1 MRKLWQK
8 TIVLLIALL
17 FLAGELV
24 PSMTAHAYTSTSES
38 NTGLELI
45 ASNETASLYLDRDG
59 AMLRLVDNSTG
70 ISVDTK
76 ILDGDSGNTN
86 IKANQKSDFIVSY
99 WPNDRTQGTSNQVN
113 FTMAIDKGQVEYTP
127 VTNGMKIRY
136 TLKEDKLSMDVVPK
150 YISEERMNELVIQY
164 LSREDREF
172 LLQHYRLWNGYYT
185 RTDGTPTQS
194 TIRSIR
200 EVFYEIGQYTDDD
213 LIADNEE
220 WGYESEWSNLEIDV
234 SLEYVLDGGD
244 LVVRMPMEELTV
256 NNEDVIINTVT
267 LLPYFLSS
275 TLEEEGYFIVPD
287 GAGAAID
294 FNNTL
299 TYAVDYSS
307 RVYGKDTLIDTL
319 NIETADYYATMPI
332 IGAVYKNYAM
342 LAIVESGQSMAE
354 INAKISGKTDNYN
367 NAYFRFY
374 VAEQE
379 NVATTQGSSINV
391 NRYTGDTF
399 NGTIV
404 VRYKLI
410 TDKEKLNY
418 VGVAHTYQD
427 YLIEQ
432 GVLKKQSFEPSL
444 YLEMLG
450 SSLEAKTFLGFP
462 YRGVK
467 SLTTFREAASILE
480 DLSGRGVK
488 NATVQLNGW
497 LDGGE
502 RHEKLTS
509 VKLESSQGSKSDFNN
524 LLSTAS
530 SLGYSVYP
538 DVALQEINPSF
549 DFMQGSSAKSY
560 AKKYGS
566 RYLSNE
572 YATLTENR
580 PGIQEKDVMIWS
592 PYLLSPTYLVSYTEK
607 ALKGISKLNVTGIT
621 VTDLGRKLVSDYN
634 TKASV
639 GRETT
644 LGKVAEAVGL
654 ITESLDV
661 VMKNPYQYAW
671 EGITKMSD
679 LPSRST
685 EYTIFNHEIPLL
697 QLVLDGCVS
706 YSTEPLNYQ
715 TQKSMDELLLKCI
728 ETRSNPKFY
737 VMDADM
743 GELYYMLYADY
754 LSITYSSWADRIAA
768 LYQEYADFASQVMGS
783 QISSHENL
791 SDQVVKVG
799 YDNGVTVY
807 LNYGNSQ
814 TTVDGHQLAAQG
826 YLIVK

>member
-38 NTGLELI
+38 NAGLELV
-45 ASNETASLYLDRDG
+45 ASNEKASLYLDRDS

-76 ILDGDSGNTN
+76 ILDGDSGN
-86 IKANQKSDFIVSY
+86 ANYKTYQKSDFIVTF
-99 WPNDRTQGTSNQVN
+99 WPNDRTQGTSQQVN
-113 FTMAIDKGQVEYTP
+113 YTMAISKNQVEYTP
-127 VTNGMKIRY
+127 VANGMKIRY
-136 TLKEDKLSMDVVPK
+136 TLKEDRLSMDVVPK
-150 YISEERMNELVIQY
+150 YISVERMNELVLQY
-164 LSREDREF
+164 LSKEDREY
-172 LLQHYRLWNGYYT
+172 LEDYYRLWNGYYT
-185 RTDGTPTQS
+185 RLEGSQTQS
-194 TIRSIR
+194 TIRAIR
-200 EVFYEIGQYTDDD
+200 EIFYEIGQYTDED

-275 TLEEEGYFIVPD
+275 TLDEEGYFIVPD
-287 GAGAAID
+287 GAGATID

-299 TYAVDYSS
+299 KYAVDYKS
-307 RVYGKDTLIDTL
+307 RVYGTDALINTQSIDS
-319 NIETADYYATMPI
+319 ADYYAAMPI
-332 IGAVYKNYAM
+332 IGAVYKDYA
-342 LAIVESGQSMAE
+342 LLGIVESGQSMAE
-354 INAKISGKTDNYN
+354 INAMIATKNDDYN
-367 NAYFRFY
+367 RAWFNFY
-374 VAEQE
+374 IAEQE

-391 NRYTGDTF
+391 NRFTGDTF
-399 NGTIV
+399 DGTIV
-404 VRYKLI
+404 IRYKLI
-410 TDKEKLNY
+410 TDKDKVNY

-432 GVLKKQSFEPSL
+432 GVLKKYSFEPSL
-444 YLEMLG
+444 YLELLG

-467 SLTTFREAASILE
+467 SLTTFREATSILK
-480 DLSGRGVK
+480 DLSGRGVT

-509 VKLESSQGSKSDFNN
+509 VNLESAQGSKSDFKN

-549 DFMQGSSAKSY
+549 DFMQGNSAKSY
-560 AKKYGS
+560 AKKYAS
-566 RYLSNE
+566 RFLSNE
-572 YATLTENR
+572 YAALKENR
-580 PGIQEKDVMIWS
+580 PGALVKADMIWS

-621 VTDLGRKLVSDYN
+621 VTDLGSRLVSDYN

-644 LGKVAEAVGL
+644 IGKVAEAVEL
-654 ITESLDV
+654 ITESMDV

-737 VMDADM
+737 VMNADM
-743 GELYYMLYADY
+743 GEMYYMLYADY
-754 LSITYSSWADRIAA
+754 LSITYSSWAERIAD
-768 LYQEYADFASQVMGS
+768 LYRKYADFASQVMGS
-783 QISSHENL
+783 QISSHESL

-807 LNYGNSQ
+807 LNYGNSE
-814 TTVDGHQLAAQG
+814 TTVEGHQLAAQG
-826 YLIVK
+826 YLVVK